1 MIIFN
6 KLIVLILP
14 LMPKWFIKIIAKKY
28 IAGTTLEEAINA
40 IKNLNSKG
48 QKVTLDILGEHT
60 ESIVE
65 CNNITD
71 DYIRILKEINKNKLD
86 CNISVKPSHI
96 GSDINSNIVVENF
109 SKIQD
114 AANKFNNFIRLDME
128 SSDLTDLTLEVY
140 SNLIKKSSNVGIVIQ
155 AYLYRSIE
163 DIGRLKK
170 NTNIRLCKGIYN
182 ESPEIAIKDAQEINN
197 NYIKLLNYAFDRNI
211 FVGIASHDEKLITR
225 CIDLIKSRNIS
236 NNSFEFQ
243 YLYGVPMNKM
253 LKLYKSNKFT
263 VRAYVP
269 YGINWYDYSVRRI
282 KENPKIA
289 SYVLKNILK

>member
-40 IKNLNSKG
+40 IKNLNSQG

-60 ESIVE
+60 ESILE

-109 SKIQD
+109 FKIQD
-114 AANKFNNFIRLDME
+114 AANKFDNFIRLDME
-128 SSDLTDLTLEVY
+128 SSKLTDLTLEVY

-155 AYLYRSIE
+155 AYLYRSME

-197 NYIKLLNYAFDRNI
+197 NYIKLLNHAFDRNI

-253 LKLYKSNKFT
+253 LKLYKSNNFT

>member
-28 IAGTTLEEAINA
+28 IAGTKLEEAINA
-40 IKNLNSKG
+40 IKNLNSQG

-60 ESIVE
+60 ETIVE

-114 AANKFNNFIRLDME
+114 AANKFDNFIRLDME
-128 SSDLTDLTLEVY
+128 SSKLTDLTLEVY

-155 AYLYRSIE
+155 AYLYRSME

-197 NYIKLLNYAFDRNI
+197 NYIKLLNHAFDRNI

-253 LKLYKSNKFT
+253 LKLYKSNNFT

>member
-6 KLIVLILP
+6 KLIILIIP
-14 LMPKWFIKIIAKKY
+14 LIPKRLIKIIAKKY
-28 IAGTTLEEAINA
+28 IAGTTLKEAVNA
-40 IKNLNSKG
+40 IKNLNSLG

-60 ESIVE
+60 KSIEE

-71 DYIRILKEINKNKLD
+71 DYIRILKEINKSKLD

-96 GSDINSNIVVENF
+96 GSDINSNIVLENF
-109 SKIQD
+109 SKIQG
-114 AANKFNNFIRLDME
+114 AANKFDNFIRLDME
-128 SSDLTDLTLEVY
+128 SSKITDLTIEVY
-140 SNLIKKSSNVGIVIQ
+140 NNLLKKSSNIGIVIQ
-155 AYLYRSIE
+155 AYLYRSMK
-163 DIGRLKK
+163 DIGNLKK

-211 FVGIASHDEKLITR
+211 FVGIASHDEELIKR
-225 CIDLIKSRNIS
+225 CIELIKNRNIS

-253 LKLYKSNKFT
+253 LKIYQSNNFA

-269 YGINWYDYSVRRI
+269 YGANWYDYSVRRI

-289 SYVLKNILK
+289 SYVLKNIFK

>member
-6 KLIVLILP
+6 KLIILILP
-14 LMPKWFIKIIAKKY
+14 LIPKRLIKIIAKKY
-28 IAGTTLEEAINA
+28 IAGTTLKEAVNA
-40 IKNLNSKG
+40 IKNLNSTG

-60 ESIVE
+60 KSIEE
-65 CNNITD
+65 CNDITD
-71 DYIRILKEINKNKLD
+71 NYIRILKEINKSKLD

-96 GSDINSNIVVENF
+96 GSDINSNIVLENF
-109 SKIQD
+109 SKIQG
-114 AANKFNNFIRLDME
+114 AANKFDNFIRLDME
-128 SSDLTDLTLEVY
+128 SSKITDLTIEVY
-140 SNLIKKSSNVGIVIQ
+140 NNLLKKSSNIGIVIQ
-155 AYLYRSIE
+155 AYLYRSMK
-163 DIGRLKK
+163 DIGNLKK

-211 FVGIASHDEKLITR
+211 FVGIASHDEELITR
-225 CIDLIKSRNIS
+225 CIELIKNRNIS

-253 LKLYKSNKFT
+253 LKIYQSNNFA

-269 YGINWYDYSVRRI
+269 YGANWYDYSVRRI

-289 SYVLKNILK
+289 SYVLKNIFK

>member
-6 KLIVLILP
+6 KLIILILP
-14 LMPKWFIKIIAKKY
+14 LIPKRLIKVIAKKY
-28 IAGTTLEEAINA
+28 IAGTTLKEAVNA
-40 IKNLNSKG
+40 IKNLNSIG

-60 ESIVE
+60 KSIKE
-65 CNNITD
+65 CNDITD
-71 DYIRILKEINKNKLD
+71 DYIRILKEINKSKLD

-96 GSDINSNIVVENF
+96 GSDINSNIVLENF
-109 SKIQD
+109 SKIQG
-114 AANKFNNFIRLDME
+114 AANKFDNFIRLDME
-128 SSDLTDLTLEVY
+128 SSKITDLTIEVY
-140 SNLIKKSSNVGIVIQ
+140 NNLLKKSSNIGIVIQ
-155 AYLYRSIE
+155 AYLYRSMK
-163 DIGRLKK
+163 DISNLKK

-211 FVGIASHDEKLITR
+211 FVGIASHDEDLITR
-225 CIDLIKSRNIS
+225 CIELIKNRNIS

-253 LKLYKSNKFT
+253 LKIYQSNNFA

-269 YGINWYDYSVRRI
+269 YGANWYDYSVRRI

-289 SYVLKNILK
+289 SYVLKNIFK

>member
-6 KLIVLILP
+6 KLIILILP

-40 IKNLNSKG
+40 IKNLNSQG

-86 CNISVKPSHI
+86 CNVSVKPSHI

-114 AANKFNNFIRLDME
+114 AANKFDNFIRLDME
-128 SSDLTDLTLEVY
+128 SSELTNLTLEVY

-155 AYLYRSIE
+155 AYLYRSME

-182 ESPEIAIKDAQEINN
+182 ESSEIAIKDAQEINN
-197 NYIKLLNYAFDRNI
+197 NYIKLLNHAFDRNI

-253 LKLYKSNKFT
+253 LKLYKSNNFT

>member
-6 KLIVLILP
+6 KLIILILP
-14 LMPKWFIKIIAKKY
+14 LIPKRLIKIIAKKY
-28 IAGTTLEEAINA
+28 IAGTTLEEAVNT
-40 IKNLNSKG
+40 IKNLNSIG

-60 ESIVE
+60 KSIEE

-71 DYIRILKEINKNKLD
+71 DYIRILKEINKSKLD

-96 GSDINSNIVVENF
+96 GSDINSNIVLENF
-109 SKIQD
+109 SKIQG
-114 AANKFNNFIRLDME
+114 AANKFDNFIRLDME
-128 SSDLTDLTLEVY
+128 SSKITDLTIEVY
-140 SNLIKKSSNVGIVIQ
+140 NNLLKKSSNIGIVIQ
-155 AYLYRSIE
+155 AYLYRSMK
-163 DIGRLKK
+163 DIGNLKK

-211 FVGIASHDEKLITR
+211 FVGIASHDEELIKR
-225 CIDLIKSRNIS
+225 CIELIKNRNIS

-253 LKLYKSNKFT
+253 LKIYQSNNFA

-269 YGINWYDYSVRRI
+269 YGANWYDYSVRRI

-289 SYVLKNILK
+289 SYVLKNIFK

>member
-6 KLIVLILP
+6 KLIILILP
-14 LMPKWFIKIIAKKY
+14 LIPKRLIKIIAKKY
-28 IAGTTLEEAINA
+28 IAGTTLKEAVNA
-40 IKNLNSKG
+40 IKNLNSTG

-60 ESIVE
+60 KSIEE

-71 DYIRILKEINKNKLD
+71 DYIRILKEINKSKLD

-96 GSDINSNIVVENF
+96 GSDINSNIVLENF
-109 SKIQD
+109 SKIQG
-114 AANKFNNFIRLDME
+114 AANKFDNFIRLDME
-128 SSDLTDLTLEVY
+128 SSKITDLTIEVY
-140 SNLIKKSSNVGIVIQ
+140 NNLLKKSSNIGIVIQ
-155 AYLYRSIE
+155 AYLYRSMK
-163 DIGRLKK
+163 DIGNLKK

-211 FVGIASHDEKLITR
+211 FVGIASHDEELIKR
-225 CIDLIKSRNIS
+225 CIELIKNRNIS

-253 LKLYKSNKFT
+253 LKIYQSNNFA

-269 YGINWYDYSVRRI
+269 YGANWYDYSVRRI

-289 SYVLKNILK
+289 SYVLKNIFK

>member
-6 KLIVLILP
+6 KLIILILP
-14 LMPKWFIKIIAKKY
+14 LIPKRLIKIIAKKY
-28 IAGTTLEEAINA
+28 IAGTTLKEAVNA
-40 IKNLNSKG
+40 IKNLNSTG

-60 ESIVE
+60 KSIEE
-65 CNNITD
+65 CNDITD
-71 DYIRILKEINKNKLD
+71 NYIRILKEINKSKLD

-96 GSDINSNIVVENF
+96 GSDINSNIVLENF
-109 SKIQD
+109 SKIQG
-114 AANKFNNFIRLDME
+114 AANKFDNFIRLDME
-128 SSDLTDLTLEVY
+128 SSKITDLTIEVY
-140 SNLIKKSSNVGIVIQ
+140 NNLLKKSSNIGIVIQ
-155 AYLYRSIE
+155 AYLYRSMK
-163 DIGRLKK
+163 DIGNLKK

-211 FVGIASHDEKLITR
+211 FVGIASHDEELIKR
-225 CIDLIKSRNIS
+225 CIELIKNRNIS

-253 LKLYKSNKFT
+253 LKIYQSNNFT

-269 YGINWYDYSVRRI
+269 YGANWYDYSVRRI

-289 SYVLKNILK
+289 SYVLKNIFK

>member
-6 KLIVLILP
+6 KLIILILP
-14 LMPKWFIKIIAKKY
+14 LIPKRLIKIIAKKY
-28 IAGTTLEEAINA
+28 IAGTTLEEAVNT
-40 IKNLNSKG
+40 IKNLNSIG

-60 ESIVE
+60 KSIEE

-71 DYIRILKEINKNKLD
+71 DYIRILKEINKSKLD

-96 GSDINSNIVVENF
+96 GSDINSNIVLENF
-109 SKIQD
+109 SKIQG
-114 AANKFNNFIRLDME
+114 AANKFDNFIRLDME
-128 SSDLTDLTLEVY
+128 SSKITDLTIEVY
-140 SNLIKKSSNVGIVIQ
+140 NNLLKKSSNIGIVIQ
-155 AYLYRSIE
+155 AYLYRSMK
-163 DIGRLKK
+163 DIGNLKK

-211 FVGIASHDEKLITR
+211 FVGIASHDEELIKR
-225 CIDLIKSRNIS
+225 CIELIKNRNIS

-253 LKLYKSNKFT
+253 LKIYQSNNFA

-269 YGINWYDYSVRRI
+269 YGTNWYDYSVRRI

-289 SYVLKNILK
+289 SYVLKNIFK

>member
-40 IKNLNSKG
+40 IKNLNSQG

-114 AANKFNNFIRLDME
+114 AANKFDNFIRLDME
-128 SSDLTDLTLEVY
+128 SSELTDLTLEVY

-155 AYLYRSIE
+155 AYLYRSME

-197 NYIKLLNYAFDRNI
+197 NYIKLLNHAFDRNI

-253 LKLYKSNKFT
+253 LKLYKSNNFT

>member
-28 IAGTTLEEAINA
+28 IAGTKLEEAINA
-40 IKNLNSKG
+40 IKNLNSQG

-60 ESIVE
+60 ETIVE

-114 AANKFNNFIRLDME
+114 AANKFDNFIRLDME
-128 SSDLTDLTLEVY
+128 SSELTDLTLEVY

-155 AYLYRSIE
+155 AYLYRSME

-197 NYIKLLNYAFDRNI
+197 NYIKLLNHAFDRNI

-253 LKLYKSNKFT
+253 LKLYKSNNFT

>member
-40 IKNLNSKG
+40 IKNLNSQD

-60 ESIVE
+60 ETIVE

-96 GSDINSNIVVENF
+96 GSDINSNVVVENF

-114 AANKFNNFIRLDME
+114 AANKFDNFIRLDME
-128 SSDLTDLTLEVY
+128 SSELTDLTLEVY

-155 AYLYRSIE
+155 AYLYRSME

-197 NYIKLLNYAFDRNI
+197 NYIKLLNHVFDRNI

-253 LKLYKSNKFT
+253 LKLYKSNNFT

>member
-40 IKNLNSKG
+40 IKNLNSQG

-60 ESIVE
+60 ETIVE

-114 AANKFNNFIRLDME
+114 AANKFDNFIRLDME
-128 SSDLTDLTLEVY
+128 SSKLTDLTLEVY

-155 AYLYRSIE
+155 AYLYRSME

-197 NYIKLLNYAFDRNI
+197 NYIKLLNHAFDRNI

-253 LKLYKSNKFT
+253 LKLYKSNNFT

>member
-28 IAGTTLEEAINA
+28 IAGTTLKEAVNA
-40 IKNLNSKG
+40 IKNLNSKD

-60 ESIVE
+60 ESVEE
-65 CNNITD
+65 CNDITD

-114 AANKFNNFIRLDME
+114 AANKFDNFIRLDME
-128 SSDLTDLTLEVY
+128 SSELTDLTLEIY
-140 SNLIKKSSNVGIVIQ
+140 DNLIKRSSNVGIVIQ
-155 AYLYRSIE
+155 AYLYRSMK
-163 DIGRLKK
+163 DIGSLKK

-211 FVGIASHDEKLITR
+211 FVGIASHDEELITR
-225 CIDLIKSRNIS
+225 CIELIKNRNIS

-253 LKLYKSNKFT
+253 LKIYKSNNFT

-269 YGINWYDYSVRRI
+269 YGTNWYDYSVRRI

-289 SYVLKNILK
+289 SYVLKNIFK

>member
-40 IKNLNSKG
+40 IKNLNSQG

-60 ESIVE
+60 ETIVE

-114 AANKFNNFIRLDME
+114 AANKFDNFIRLDME
-128 SSDLTDLTLEVY
+128 SSELTDLTLEVY

-155 AYLYRSIE
+155 AYLYRSME

-197 NYIKLLNYAFDRNI
+197 NYIKLLNHAFDRNI

-253 LKLYKSNKFT
+253 LKLYKSNNFT

>member
-6 KLIVLILP
+6 KLIILILP
-14 LMPKWFIKIIAKKY
+14 LIPKRLIKIIAKKY
-28 IAGTTLEEAINA
+28 IAGTTLKEAVNA
-40 IKNLNSKG
+40 IKNLNSTG

-60 ESIVE
+60 KSIEE
-65 CNNITD
+65 CNDITD
-71 DYIRILKEINKNKLD
+71 NYIRILKEINKSKLD

-96 GSDINSNIVVENF
+96 GSDINSNIVLENF
-109 SKIQD
+109 SKIQG
-114 AANKFNNFIRLDME
+114 AANKFDNFIRLDME
-128 SSDLTDLTLEVY
+128 SSKITDLTIEVY
-140 SNLIKKSSNVGIVIQ
+140 NNLLKKSSNIGIVIQ
-155 AYLYRSIE
+155 AYLYRSMK
-163 DIGRLKK
+163 DIGNLKK

-211 FVGIASHDEKLITR
+211 FVGIASHDEELITR
-225 CIDLIKSRNIS
+225 CIELIKNRNIS

-253 LKLYKSNKFT
+253 LKIYQSNNFT

-269 YGINWYDYSVRRI
+269 YGANWYDYSVRRI

-289 SYVLKNILK
+289 SYVLKNIFK

>member
-28 IAGTTLEEAINA
+28 IAGTTLEEAVNV
-40 IKNLNSKG
+40 IKKLNSKG

-71 DYIRILKEINKNKLD
+71 DYIRILKEINKSKLD

-96 GSDINSNIVVENF
+96 GSDINSNIVLENF
-109 SKIQD
+109 SKIQG
-114 AANKFNNFIRLDME
+114 AANKFDNFIRLDME
-128 SSDLTDLTLEVY
+128 SSELTDLTLEVY

-155 AYLYRSIE
+155 AYLYRSMK
-163 DIGRLKK
+163 DIGNLKK

-182 ESPEIAIKDAQEINN
+182 ESTEIAIKDAQEINN

-211 FVGIASHDEKLITR
+211 FVGIASHDEELIKR
-225 CIDLIKSRNIS
+225 CIELIKNRNIS

-253 LKLYKSNKFT
+253 LKIYQSNNFA

-269 YGINWYDYSVRRI
+269 YGANWYDYSVRRI

-289 SYVLKNILK
+289 SYVLKNIFK

>member
-40 IKNLNSKG
+40 IKNLNSQD

-60 ESIVE
+60 ETIVE

-114 AANKFNNFIRLDME
+114 AANKFDNFIRLDME
-128 SSDLTDLTLEVY
+128 SSELTDLTLEVY

-155 AYLYRSIE
+155 AYLYRSME

-197 NYIKLLNYAFDRNI
+197 NYIKLLNHAFDRNI

-253 LKLYKSNKFT
+253 LKLYKSNNFT

>member
-6 KLIVLILP
+6 KLIILILP
-14 LMPKWFIKIIAKKY
+14 LIPKRLIKIIAKKY
-28 IAGTTLEEAINA
+28 IAGTTLEEAVNT
-40 IKNLNSKG
+40 IKNLNSIG

-60 ESIVE
+60 KSIEE

-71 DYIRILKEINKNKLD
+71 DYIRILKEINKSKLD

-96 GSDINSNIVVENF
+96 GSDINSNIVLENF
-109 SKIQD
+109 SKIQG
-114 AANKFNNFIRLDME
+114 AANKFDNFIRLDME
-128 SSDLTDLTLEVY
+128 SSKITDLTIEVY
-140 SNLIKKSSNVGIVIQ
+140 NNLLKKSSNIGIVIQ
-155 AYLYRSIE
+155 AYLYRSMK
-163 DIGRLKK
+163 DIGNLKK

-211 FVGIASHDEKLITR
+211 FVGIASHDEELITR
-225 CIDLIKSRNIS
+225 CIELIKNRNIS

-253 LKLYKSNKFT
+253 LKIYQSNNFA

-269 YGINWYDYSVRRI
+269 YGANWYDYSVRRI

-289 SYVLKNILK
+289 SYVLKNIFK

>member
-6 KLIVLILP
+6 KLIILILP
-14 LMPKWFIKIIAKKY
+14 LIPKRLIKIIAKKY
-28 IAGTTLEEAINA
+28 IAGTTLKEAVNA
-40 IKNLNSKG
+40 IKNLNSTG

-60 ESIVE
+60 KSIEE
-65 CNNITD
+65 CNDITD
-71 DYIRILKEINKNKLD
+71 NYIRILKEINKSKLD

-96 GSDINSNIVVENF
+96 GSDINSNIVLENF
-109 SKIQD
+109 SKIQG
-114 AANKFNNFIRLDME
+114 AANKFDNFIRLDME
-128 SSDLTDLTLEVY
+128 SSKITDLTIEVY
-140 SNLIKKSSNVGIVIQ
+140 NNLLKKSSNIGIVIQ
-155 AYLYRSIE
+155 AYLYRSMK
-163 DIGRLKK
+163 DIGNLKK

-211 FVGIASHDEKLITR
+211 FVGIASHDEELIKR
-225 CIDLIKSRNIS
+225 CIELIKNRNIS

-253 LKLYKSNKFT
+253 LKIYQSNNFA

-269 YGINWYDYSVRRI
+269 YGANWYDYSVRRI

-289 SYVLKNILK
+289 SYVLKNIFK

>member
-1 MIIFN
+1 MTIIN
-6 KLIVLILP
+6 KIITLILP
-14 LMPKWFIKIIAKKY
+14 LMPKWFIKIIAKRY
-28 IAGTTLEEAINA
+28 IAGTTLNEAVNA

-60 ESIVE
+60 KAIEE
-65 CNNITD
+65 CIDITD
-71 DYIRILKEINKNKLD
+71 DYIRILKEINKNKLK

-114 AANKFNNFIRLDME
+114 VANKFDNFIRLDME
-128 SSDLTDLTLEVY
+128 SSKLTDLTIEVY
-140 SNLIKKSSNVGIVIQ
+140 NHLLKKSSNVGIVIQ
-155 AYLYRSIE
+155 AYLYRSMD
-163 DIGRLKK
+163 DINSLKK

-182 ESPEIAIKDAQEINN
+182 ENPEVAIKDAQEINN
-197 NYIKLLNYAFDRNI
+197 NYIKLLKCAFDRNI
-211 FVGIASHDEKLITR
+211 FVGIATHDEKLITK
-225 CIDLIKSRNIS
+225 CIELIKNRNIS

-243 YLYGVPMNKM
+243 YLYGVPMKKM
-253 LKLYKSNKFT
+253 LKIYKSNNFN

-269 YGINWYDYSVRRI
+269 YGINWYEYSVRRI

-289 SYVLKNILK
+289 SYVLKNIFK

>member
-6 KLIVLILP
+6 KLIILILP
-14 LMPKWFIKIIAKKY
+14 LIPKRLIKIIAKKY
-28 IAGTTLEEAINA
+28 IAGTTLEEAVNT
-40 IKNLNSKG
+40 IKNLNSIG

-60 ESIVE
+60 KSIEE
-65 CNNITD
+65 CNDITD
-71 DYIRILKEINKNKLD
+71 NYIRILKEINKSKLD

-96 GSDINSNIVVENF
+96 GSDINSNIVLENF
-109 SKIQD
+109 SKIQG
-114 AANKFNNFIRLDME
+114 AANKFDNFIRLDME
-128 SSDLTDLTLEVY
+128 SSKITDLTIEVY
-140 SNLIKKSSNVGIVIQ
+140 NNLLKKSSNIGIVIQ
-155 AYLYRSIE
+155 AYLYRSMK
-163 DIGRLKK
+163 DIGNLKK

-211 FVGIASHDEKLITR
+211 FVGIASHDEELIKR
-225 CIDLIKSRNIS
+225 CIELIKNRNIS

-253 LKLYKSNKFT
+253 LKIYQSNNFA

-269 YGINWYDYSVRRI
+269 YGANWYDYSVRRI

-289 SYVLKNILK
+289 SYVLKNIFK

>member
-40 IKNLNSKG
+40 IKNLNSQG

-60 ESIVE
+60 ESILE

-114 AANKFNNFIRLDME
+114 AANKFDNFIRLDME
-128 SSDLTDLTLEVY
+128 SSELTDLTLEVY

-155 AYLYRSIE
+155 AYLYRSME

-197 NYIKLLNYAFDRNI
+197 NYIKLLNHAFDRNI

-253 LKLYKSNKFT
+253 LKLYKSNNFT

>member
-6 KLIVLILP
+6 KLIILILP
-14 LMPKWFIKIIAKKY
+14 LIPKRLIKIIAKKY
-28 IAGTTLEEAINA
+28 IAGTTLKEAVNA
-40 IKNLNSKG
+40 IKNLNSIG

-60 ESIVE
+60 KSIEE
-65 CNNITD
+65 CNDITD
-71 DYIRILKEINKNKLD
+71 NYIRILKEINKSKLD

-96 GSDINSNIVVENF
+96 GSDINSNIVLENF
-109 SKIQD
+109 SKIQG
-114 AANKFNNFIRLDME
+114 AANKFDNFIRLDME
-128 SSDLTDLTLEVY
+128 SSKITDLTIEVY
-140 SNLIKKSSNVGIVIQ
+140 NNLLKKSSNIGIVIQ
-155 AYLYRSIE
+155 AYLYRSMK
-163 DIGRLKK
+163 DIGNLKK

-211 FVGIASHDEKLITR
+211 FVGIASHDEELITR
-225 CIDLIKSRNIS
+225 CIELIKNRNIS

-253 LKLYKSNKFT
+253 LKIYQSNNFT

-269 YGINWYDYSVRRI
+269 YGANWYDYSVRRI

-289 SYVLKNILK
+289 SYVLKNIFK

>member
-40 IKNLNSKG
+40 IKNLNSQG

-60 ESIVE
+60 ETIVE

-114 AANKFNNFIRLDME
+114 AANKFDNFIRLDME
-128 SSDLTDLTLEVY
+128 SSKLTDLTLEVY

-155 AYLYRSIE
+155 AYLYRSME

-197 NYIKLLNYAFDRNI
+197 NYIKLLNHAFDRNI

-236 NNSFEFQ
+236 NNRFEFQ

-253 LKLYKSNKFT
+253 LKLYKSNNFT